1 MAMGPR
7 GMRKTQVGVVTSD
20 RMTRTVVVRIETT
33 TRHPLYK
40 KTVRR
45 SRSVKAHDE
54 AQAAR
59 VGDRVRIAETR
70 PLSRD
75 KRWRLVEI
83 LERAR

>member
-1 MAMGPR
+1 MGPR

-20 RMTRTVVVRIETT
+20 RMTRTVVVRLETT

-54 AQAAR
+54 QQAAR